1 MPGKLIDR
9 TPSAHDLPLLIK
21 NILHTPLRIAPN
33 KQIVYK
39 DIKRY
44 DYVTLN
50 KRIGQFANALEKLGI
65 KAGDTV
71 GVMDY
76 DSHRYLECF
85 FAIPMMGAVL
95 HTVNWRLSPEQV
107 LYTINHAEDDALLV
121 HTDFLP
127 IVEKFRTAATTVK
140 KIIVLSDDGTAPES
154 GLSIDGEYE
163 ALVEDSSSDYDFEDF
178 DENTRA
184 TVFYTTGTTGLPK
197 GVYYSHRQLI
207 LQTMANAT
215 NMAYQ
220 SGRAGFCSS
229 DVYMPLTPLFHVH
242 GWTYPYIASLLGCKH
257 VYPGRYIPDEILE
270 LIAKEGV
277 TITHCVPTI
286 VQMLLASPVWD
297 KVDLSRWKLIIGG
310 SALPKGLCA
319 TVLKKGVNI
328 YAGYGM
334 SESCPTLTVTAI
346 KSHMS
351 GWDED
356 KKTEIRCRTGL
367 PLPLVDLRIVDL
379 EGREVPHDG
388 VSVGE
393 IVVRAP
399 FLTQGY
405 LKEKERSEELWTGGW
420 MHTGDVGWID
430 GEGYLQITDRIKD
443 VIKTGGEWLSSIQI
457 EDILT
462 QHPAVIEA
470 AVVGMPSETWGER
483 PYALV
488 TIKEEHAGKVSEEE
502 LKSFFKSFV
511 ADGSISKWAVPD
523 RIVVVDSIVKTSVG
537 KLDKKE
543 IRKSVLEQ
551 FPPGTLPK

>member
-220 SGRAGFCSS
+220 LGRAGFCSS